1 MQLRKQRCAEYY
13 RASDVDAHHRCNAST
28 MTAIVPMI
36 ATTCERIVKAPRTH
50 FRPRDL
56 PLLPEM
62 QSRASLRFTHNT
74 EAFFSCAY
82 GASLLDSC
90 AIIFHKPRLDNIPIG

>member
-74 EAFFSCAY
+74 EAFRFFLCTRRIAFGLLRHSFPHA
-82 GASLLDSC
+82 AS
-90 AIIFHKPRLDNIPIG
+90 

>member
-1 MQLRKQRCAEYY
+1 
-13 RASDVDAHHRCNAST
+13 
-28 MTAIVPMI
+28 MTAIVPLI
-36 ATTCERIVKAPRTH
+36 AATCERIVKAPRTH

-56 PLLPEM
+56 PLLSEM

-74 EAFFSCAY
+74 DAFLFSCAY

-90 AIIFHKPRLDNIPIG
+90 AIIFHKSRLDNIPIG